1 MKPELNLPNV
11 VTAIRILLTPLVIL
25 LMMSDDDVLVQL
37 SGLIF
42 LVAAVSD
49 WYDGWYA
56 RRYNVMSPFGR
67 FFDPLADKVLIG
79 AVFFAFAALSLFDLW
94 MVIVIVARDVVVTV
108 LRVIADR
115 KEKPVVTSRAAKVK
129 TALQLVF
136 LSYIVGVHV
145 VTHVAWIQRDIG
157 VDQIRLLFSPWIVTG
172 GMILLTILSVVTMLQ
187 YLIQNRHVV
196 RSLFNGALARS
207 TP

>member
-79 AVFFAFAALSLFDLW
+79 AVFFAFAALGLFDLW
-94 MVIVIVARDVVVTV
+94 MVIVVVARDVVVTV